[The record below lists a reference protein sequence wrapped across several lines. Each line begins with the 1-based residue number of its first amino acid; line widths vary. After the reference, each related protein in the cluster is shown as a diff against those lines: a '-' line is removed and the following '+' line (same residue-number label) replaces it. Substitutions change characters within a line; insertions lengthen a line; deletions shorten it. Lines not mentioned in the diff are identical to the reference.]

1 MCVQLPQFI
10 LNNLNLSLFTAI
22 YFDLSEIASIYLD
35 LSQNMLDKG
44 RGGAMVNLTQIAGL
58 GFHVFRKELISPILI
73 FLDHYQCRS
82 TLGMLS

>member
-10 LNNLNLSLFTAI
+10 LNNLNLSLFTA
-22 YFDLSEIASIYLD
+22 IYLD

-58 GFHVFRKELISPILI
+58 GFHVFRKELISPILTL
-73 FLDHYQCRS
+73 FDHYQCRS